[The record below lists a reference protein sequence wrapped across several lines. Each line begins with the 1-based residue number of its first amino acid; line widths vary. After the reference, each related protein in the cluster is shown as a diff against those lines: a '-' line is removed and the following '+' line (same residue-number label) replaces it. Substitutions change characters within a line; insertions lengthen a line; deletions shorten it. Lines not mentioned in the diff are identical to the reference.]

1 LTEIL
6 PCVGLIPAAGLAT
19 RLGALPCSKEILPL
33 PQPGSDKTNRI
44 RVVADCLLDA
54 YKSAGIEDVY
64 FIIRKGKWDIPAFY
78 GDGYPLGLNITYL
91 MMRHPFGTPFTLDQ
105 AFPFIKDKRIALGFP
120 DIQFSPGNVYQQLLS
135 KQTKTN
141 ADVVLGLF
149 PPDNPSKFDMVDFSP
164 SGQVKRI
171 DIKPIKTNLEYGW
184 ICAVWTPTFSSFMH
198 EFLAKALAEN
208 ELENAPEIYVGTVMQ
223 AALREGMTI
232 TTEIFPAGEAIDVGT
247 TDALATVM
255 RLNTDAHS
263 EN

>member
-120 DIQFSPGNVYQQLLS
+120 DIQFSPGNVYQQILS

-171 DIKPIKTNLEYGW
+171 DIKPTKTNLEYGW
-184 ICAVWTPTFSSFMH
+184 ICAVWTPTFTAFMH
-198 EFLAKALAEN
+198 DYLANALNKNKPESST
-208 ELENAPEIYVGTVMQ
+208 EIYVGTVMQ
-223 AALREGMTI
+223 AALNEGI
-232 TTEIFPAGEAIDVGT
+232 AIATEVFPNGRAIDIGT
-247 TDALATVM
+247 PGDLAKAM
-255 RLNTDAHS
+255 GSFSNPDKL
-263 EN
+263 